1 MTIGLYVCVPLGVG
15 VTIGLTTTV
24 GVPVGVPCGVG
35 VLVGVFPGVGVLV
48 GVLAGVGV
56 TVRVGVLIGVF
67 CGVGVAVMVTVGEG
81 VGVTRGVRT
90 GCNVGAGRSM
100 VAVATTGGLPRYTV
114 GLAGNGEVSTI
125 VGVATQGFG
134 VLVGAAFTIAV
145 GVFITVG
152 LIGGTVAVRY
162 ADLTPLFNRA
172 TCPQRGQ
179 LVQPA
184 PYAVIKSRD
193 ILIHMTK
200 NSNIIT
206 IARSLR
212 LRFHSAINVS
222 IIFPCYPFL
231 PPRLTTLHYKRP

>member
-1 MTIGLYVCVPLGVG
+1 MTIGLYVCVSLGVG

-56 TVRVGVLIGVF
+56 TV
-67 CGVGVAVMVTVGEG
+67 MVIVGEG

-90 GCNVGAGRSM
+90 GGNVGVGCRM
-100 VAVATTGGLPRYTV
+100 VAVGTIGGLPRYTV

-134 VLVGAAFTIAV
+134 VLVGAAFTIEV
-145 GVFITVG
+145 GAFVVVG

-162 ADLTPLFNRA
+162 ADLTPLFDRA
-172 TCPQRGQ
+172 TCP
-179 LVQPA
+179 
-184 PYAVIKSRD
+184 
-193 ILIHMTK
+193 H
-200 NSNIIT
+200 
-206 IARSLR
+206 
-212 LRFHSAINVS
+212 
-222 IIFPCYPFL
+222 
-231 PPRLTTLHYKRP
+231 